1 MNGGIILT
9 FNNGA
14 GNSGSGSGGGFFPP
28 YLINNRNDDNQV
40 KLNEDQYDVY
50 VNENFV
56 GQKSLKNQGEKLS
69 DIDDFLNQQGIN
81 DFSASLDGDH
91 YKIQTE
97 ELDFE
102 ITDALKV
109 YFNNR

>member
-1 MNGGIILT
+1 MT

-14 GNSGSGSGGGFFPP
+14 GNSGSGVGGGIFPP
-28 YLINNRNDDNQV
+28 YAFNGREGENQV

-50 VNENFV
+50 VNGHFV
-56 GQKSLKNQGEKLS
+56 GQKSLKNQGEHLS
-69 DIDDFLNQQGIN
+69 DIDDFLKQQGIS

-91 YKIQTE
+91 YKIQTDG
-97 ELDFE
+97 LDAE
-102 ITDALKV
+102 ITDALEV

>member
-1 MNGGIILT
+1 MS

-14 GNSGSGSGGGFFPP
+14 GNSGSGIGGGLFPA
-28 YLINNRNDDNQV
+28 YAMNNRDSENQV

-50 VNENFV
+50 VNDDII
-56 GQKSLKNQGEKLS
+56 GQKSLKNQGEHLS
-69 DIDDFLNQQGIN
+69 DIDDFLKQQGIN

-91 YKIQTE
+91 YNIKTE
-97 ELDFE
+97 GSNAE
-102 ITDALKV
+102 ITDALEV